1 MLVISTYM
9 YFDMQTNGLS
19 NFLILKTDKIMI
31 CFSDGVVNI

>member
-9 YFDMQTNGLS
+9 YFDGLS